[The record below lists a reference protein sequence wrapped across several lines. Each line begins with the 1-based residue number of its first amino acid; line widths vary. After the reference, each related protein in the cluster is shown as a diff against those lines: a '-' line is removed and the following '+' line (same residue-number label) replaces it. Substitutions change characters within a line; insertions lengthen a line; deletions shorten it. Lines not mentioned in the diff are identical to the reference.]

1 MRLGLS
7 IAVLLVSSFTAYGQD
22 CTTLDT
28 CRQILE
34 TRPKSSIAHY
44 RIAEIHFARKEY
56 QKAANTFRLA
66 LDGDLDPKWVKVWS
80 YVSLG
85 KEFEA
90 VGEQGLQ
97 YHGHFALADVCALCL
112 RFDVI
117 SVRCEPTWPTRNL
130 IVLDAVCHLNQL
142 LHPTHCGESSTRK
155 ESAPTPSRH
164 RAALYGRDFKR
175 RGSCYLGECA
185 PNEKY
190 E

>member
-85 KEFEA
+85 KVFDATGSRDRAVHFYQLAIATRDNTRGAMDEA
-90 VGEQGLQ
+90 SKYLETP
-97 YHGHFALADVCALCL
+97 FA
-112 RFDVI
+112 
-117 SVRCEPTWPTRNL
+117 
-130 IVLDAVCHLNQL
+130 
-142 LHPTHCGESSTRK
+142 
-155 ESAPTPSRH
+155 
-164 RAALYGRDFKR
+164 
-175 RGSCYLGECA
+175 
-185 PNEKY
+185 EK
-190 E
+190 